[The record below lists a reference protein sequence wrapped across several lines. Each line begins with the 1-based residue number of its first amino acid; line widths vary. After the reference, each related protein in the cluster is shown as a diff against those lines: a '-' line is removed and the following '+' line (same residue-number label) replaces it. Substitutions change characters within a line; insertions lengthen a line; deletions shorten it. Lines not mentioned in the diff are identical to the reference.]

1 MAMTKKNVK
10 QPAEKPV
17 EKKPGAPV
25 FLFRK
30 ENYRIMFIGLAIIA
44 LGYLLMVGGK
54 SPDPNQFD
62 PNEVYSWRRITLAP
76 IVIILGLL
84 VEIYAIM
91 KKPAGE

>member
-1 MAMTKKNVK
+1 MATQQKKEK
-10 QPAEKPV
+10 QAAEKSP
-17 EKKPGAPV
+17 EKKTGGSV

-62 PNEVYSWRRITLAP
+62 PAQVYSWRRITLAP
-76 IVIILGLL
+76 IVVIIGLL

-91 KKPAGE
+91 KKPKAE